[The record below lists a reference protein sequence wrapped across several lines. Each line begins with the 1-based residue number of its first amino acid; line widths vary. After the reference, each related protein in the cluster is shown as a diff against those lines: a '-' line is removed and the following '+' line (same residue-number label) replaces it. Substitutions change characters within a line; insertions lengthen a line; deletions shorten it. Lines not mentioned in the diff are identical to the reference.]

1 MGWKCLSCNFPINRV
16 KNTECFK
23 CLEQKRE
30 TINQE
35 LPKKGEKSE
44 RKNMDWKCLVRLI
57 SLEFSSK
64 TECFKCQ
71 EPKGDAIDYELSSK
85 DEEVKL
91 KKEREAKSE

>member
-1 MGWKCLSCNFPINRV
+1 
-16 KNTECFK
+16 
-23 CLEQKRE
+23 
-30 TINQE
+30 
-35 LPKKGEKSE
+35 
-44 RKNMDWKCLVRLI
+44 MDWKCLVRLI

-91 KKEREAKSE
+91 KKEREKMG